1 MSKLWE
7 FDKKSDLNKT
17 AGVKQFPDTAGGG
30 VPHRAICGRRDN
42 KTWERNYYHWE
53 GIVMGLFNN
62 ILWEWI
68 NMIGNKA
75 EDVINP
81 ITLFLCLSPHIRDS
95 PSLEWD
101 KSNVIN
107 LETCE
112 SKNNGT
118 RIWILLLF

>member
-1 MSKLWE
+1 M
-7 FDKKSDLNKT
+7 
-17 AGVKQFPDTAGGG
+17 QFVGGEITKHG
-30 VPHRAICGRRDN
+30 S
-42 KTWERNYYHWE
+42 
-53 GIVMGLFNN
+53 GIIIIGKGLSWDYL
-62 ILWEWI
+62 IIWEWI
-68 NMIGNKA
+68 IMIGNKWTA
-75 EDVINP
+75 EDVIGP

-118 RIWILLLF
+118 HIWLLLLF